1 MINIKVG
8 HPQARVELKARK
20 TLDGNLLILDH
31 DMIDIVLIPNDNKVM
46 SFPKTSAADDS
57 YGSQSRLFEF
67 LADKGIIIRDSIQG
81 GNIFNSLEGV
91 IPQNPQLN
99 PMQAAVYVIS
109 EFLSLEKDAQQTADD
124 YEENLEKYFLKPSD
138 MDSTE
143 FGEVPQQAEKGAMVP
158 GYYYI
163 PLRYRY

>member
-1 MINIKVG
+1 MINIKIG
-8 HPQARVELKARK
+8 YPEARVELKARK

-31 DMIDIVLIPNDNKVM
+31 DMIDIVLIPNENKVM

-67 LADKGIIIRDSIQG
+67 LADKGVVIRESIQG
-81 GNIFNSLEGV
+81 GNIFNSLEGIV
-91 IPQNPQLN
+91 PQTPQLN
-99 PMQAAVYVIS
+99 SMQAAVYVIS
-109 EFLSLEKDAQQTADD
+109 EFLTLEKDAQQTADD

-138 MDSTE
+138 KDSTE
-143 FGEVPQQAEKGAMVP
+143 QGEVPQQAEKGAMVP